1 MMPTLPRSRALRF
14 ALLGATMLGGVSASY
29 AQAQTTPAAQASAPA
44 AGTQAASP
52 TDDSTVVVVTGF
64 RRSLLNATKAKKNS
78 TNFTESVF
86 AEDMGKFPDLNLAES
101 LQRVPG
107 VVLQRDPTTG
117 TGTQIS
123 VRALPPSF
131 TNVTL
136 NGSRFEVASDGSI
149 LGGSA
154 DRETDLDLFPSEL
167 FTRIDVSKTPSADQP
182 EGGIAGIVN
191 LQNARPFDHKGFAA
205 AASVQ
210 GDYNSVSQKASPR
223 EALVVSDTWD
233 GKYGVLFGIANQ
245 DLKIRSDG
253 FQTVGWTDPSLQNYC
268 GTTCDPNLSNSRT
281 GANGFSFPNV
291 VPANAGNGLTPGSTL
306 TLPQLLALNP
316 GLSQA
321 QLEGALLPR
330 LGGDYYLDGDEK
342 RTTGVLSFEWRP
354 SDTLHFAL
362 DMMAGTQ
369 SHHLTEEDMYWYLRN
384 SSQAATG
391 GMVPLNLQVDSND
404 IVTSGTFA
412 NSAFILQGQDET
424 DKTSFVNIDPTFVW
438 DVTDNFK
445 IDGGIAYTRSTFY
458 RDLPSFLFNTPYD
471 SGLTVKYT
479 DSGSNDIPTITPSES
494 LNNPNLGWQLYRMNI
509 QNVKR
514 LTYTKSGHFN
524 LDYNWGDFQLK
535 AGAEYDEDF
544 RNITAYDNS
553 ANYQAA
559 FAAAIPNASIANYLE
574 PSNLKN
580 FMSGVSGAG
589 YTNYVVP
596 NFTAIENAT
605 NFNYYNNTAPISLS
619 SASATPSGQIDEKIS
634 ASYIEY
640 LDKGSIFGIPVSS
653 NGGFRFVSTDQIVT
667 APSTIA
673 GAIVFSTTE
682 HKYQDVLP
690 SFNAVANIT
699 PDLNLRIAAS
709 KTMTRPN
716 PDNLLPQ
723 TTFSDPAAQVASSGN
738 PNLKPY
744 YSDNYD
750 IGGEYYTGGL
760 GYVGLTLFEKK
771 ITGFTQSA
779 TSLVPFNSLGIPL
792 SSLSTTQQQ
801 VINQAPGGQN
811 AWNVFVTQQ
820 INSTSVLKLDGL
832 EFMWVQPLD
841 ILRKGLGYTFNFTD
855 FDDHHTTL
863 ATGIPTY
870 TYNLT
875 GYYETG
881 PWSAHLSYVKTGN
894 SSVNLAAVGS
904 SPNGVALNEINQD
917 RYQVDFSGSYDI
929 KTWGHDSKITLD
941 ITNLTKQGF
950 RTIYQYSN
958 VVYSYY
964 NPGLQMILGWQGSF

>member
-1 MMPTLPRSRALRF
+1 MMSTPSRSRALRF
-14 ALLGATMLGGVSASY
+14 ALLGATMLGGLSAN
-29 AQAQTTPAAQASAPA
+29 QVLAQTTPAPQASTAPAQAAP
-44 AGTQAASP
+44 GP
-52 TDDSTVVVVTGF
+52 DDSTVVVVTGF

-117 TGTQIS
+117 TGTEIS

-149 LGGSA
+149 LGGAA

-205 AASVQ
+205 SASLQ
-210 GDYNSVSQKASPR
+210 GDYNSVSQKDSPR
-223 EALVVSDTWD
+223 EALVVSDNWD

-253 FQTVGWTDPSLQNYC
+253 FQTVGWTDPNISNYC
-268 GTTCDPNLSNSRT
+268 GTCDPSLSNSRT
-281 GANGFSFPNV
+281 GSNGFSFANV
-291 VPANAGNGLTPGSTL
+291 VPANAGNGLVSGSTL
-306 TLPQLLALNP
+306 SETQLLALNP
-316 GLSQA
+316 GLTQA

-330 LGGDYYLDGDEK
+330 LPANYYLDGDEK

-354 SDTLHFAL
+354 EDNLRFAL

-369 SHHLTEEDMYWYLRN
+369 SHHLTEGDMDWYVRN

-391 GMVPLNLQVDSND
+391 GMVPLNMQVDSND
-404 IVTSGTFA
+404 VVTSATFA

-424 DKTSFVNIDPTFVW
+424 DKTSFVNFDPTFVW
-438 DVTDNFK
+438 DVTDK
-445 IDGGIAYTRSTFY
+445 LKVDGGIAYTRSTFY
-458 RDLPSFLFNTPYD
+458 RDLPSFLFNTPYQ
-471 SGLTVKYT
+471 SGLTVKYS
-479 DSGSNDIPTITPSES
+479 DNGGNDIPTVSPSVN
-494 LNNPNLGWQLYRMNI
+494 LNSPNLGWQLYRMNI

-514 LTYTKSGHFN
+514 LTYTKSAHVNF
-524 LDYNWGDFQLK
+524 DYDWGDFQLK
-535 AGAEYDEDF
+535 AGAEYDQDF

-559 FAAAIPNASIANYLE
+559 FAAAIPNSQIGNYLL
-574 PSNLKN
+574 PGNLKSY
-580 FMSGVSGAG
+580 MSGVSGIG
-589 YTNYVVP
+589 YGNFVVP
-596 NFTAIENAT
+596 NFQAIENAT

-619 SASATPSGQIDEKIS
+619 SASATPSGQIDEKMS

-640 LDKGSIFGIPVSS
+640 IDKGSIFGVPVSS
-653 NGGFRFVSTDQIVT
+653 NGGFRFISTDQIVT
-667 APSTIA
+667 APSTIN

-699 PDLNLRIAAS
+699 PQFNLRVAAS

-716 PDNLLPQ
+716 PDYLLPQ
-723 TTFSDPAAQVASSGN
+723 TTYSDPAAQVATSGN

-750 IGGEYYTGGL
+750 FGGEYYTGGL

-771 ITGFTQSA
+771 ITGFTQSK
-779 TSLVPFNSLGIPL
+779 TDLVPFNDLGIAF
-792 SSLSTTQQQ
+792 SSLSITQQQ
-801 VINQAPGGQN
+801 AITNGGGQN
-811 AWNVFVTQQ
+811 TWNVFVTQQ
-820 INSTSVLKLDGL
+820 VNSTSVLKLDGL

-841 ILRKGLGYTFNFTD
+841 ILWKGLGYTFNFTD

-863 ATGIPTY
+863 ATGIPSY

-875 GYYETG
+875 AYYETG
-881 PWSAHLSYVKTGN
+881 PWSTHLSYVKTGN
-894 SSVNLAAVGS
+894 SSVNLAAVGA
-904 SPNGVALNEINQD
+904 SPNGVALNEVNQE
-917 RYQVDFSGSYDI
+917 RYQIDFSGSYDI

-941 ITNLTKQGF
+941 VTNLTKQGF

-964 NPGLQMILGWQGSF
+964 NPGLQMIVGWQGSF